1 MSLFSGFSFLYTGV
15 YLWYPPPRFKC
26 WGEILLFFSLFLFL
40 SVSLGWLYM
49 ASVIFW
55 YELWEPK
62 SATHGAYVQVVPLL
76 FFQKW
81 PNKGKR
87 RENKE
92 GNKRERAKE
101 GNGAGAGGGP
111 IARRDLY
118 DGALRISLGFRRLK
132 FFFLLTLKDLI
143 GNSRAVNLPS
153 SLFLLLLC
161 CIFASWD
168 HPPPSSYPR
177 VPLFPI
183 LHGNIEINF
192 PSHTA
197 PKLIEPILPEF
208 LALIFFFFF
217 FFRSF
222 YDEEEDILIQMGHGM
237 RTLRY
242 STWLATTTVGQSR

>member
-1 MSLFSGFSFLYTGV
+1 
-15 YLWYPPPRFKC
+15 
-26 WGEILLFFSLFLFL
+26 
-40 SVSLGWLYM
+40 
-49 ASVIFW
+49 
-55 YELWEPK
+55 
-62 SATHGAYVQVVPLL
+62 VVPLL

-101 GNGAGAGGGP
+101 GNGAGAGGGGGP

-132 FFFLLTLKDLI
+132 FCFIDFEGFDRKLSSCKSFLFSFSSSSLLHICFF
-143 GNSRAVNLPS
+143 RPS
-153 SLFLLLLC
+153 S
-161 CIFASWD
+161 
-168 HPPPSSYPR
+168 PPSYPR

-217 FFRSF
+217 FFFRSF

-237 RTLRY
+237 RTLQG
-242 STWLATTTVGQSR
+242 TALG